1 MVTVPSVSDENAAR
15 RQLEEAVTL
24 AMRHAGVNYSE
35 ALEIVLTP
43 AQRQGGRSVADYLR
57 KGQLAEARS
66 ALVEI
71 IDDWKTKASIAQVNR
86 SGRRFTQI

>member
-1 MVTVPSVSDENAAR
+1 MVPVPIVLDENAAR

-57 KGQLAEARS
+57 RGQLADARS
-66 ALVEI
+66 ALAEI
-71 IDDWKTKASIAQVNR
+71 IDDWKAKAPSNQLIRSRRRVTQV
-86 SGRRFTQI
+86 